1 MFEDIRPYND
11 SEINAAMQRIADN
24 DLFPLLA
31 TYVFPDREVDEVRNE
46 VRSLNTIYD
55 FQRSIMYYVNRSIIA
70 NTISQLTSGG
80 FEHLKRDGAYLFVS
94 NHRDIMLDASLL
106 QNILVDHGH
115 DTSEITFGANLM
127 HGELVVD
134 IGKSN
139 KMFRVERPSKNIR
152 EFYMASKHL
161 SDYIRNRVCELGSS
175 IWIAQRN
182 GRTKDGVDRT
192 NVGIINM
199 FRMSSKGGNIASI
212 AELNIVPM
220 AISYEWEPCDVLKA
234 LELYKREQGPYVKRE
249 GEDLNSIL
257 TGIQEYKGAVH
268 IQLCKPITADDLK
281 GCDDMP
287 SNEFNKHVAT
297 LIDERICSNY
307 RLMSNNY
314 IAHDI
319 RSGSAAHASHY
330 TEEQFEKFVAYLAK
344 CDTMPHGETI
354 RERLLA
360 IYANPV
366 DSKNIYM

>member
-24 DLFPLLA
+24 ELFPLLA

-46 VRSLNTIYD
+46 VRSLNTIYG
-55 FQRSIMYYVNRSIIA
+55 FQRNIMYYVNCSIIA

-80 FEHLKRDGAYLFVS
+80 FEHLTKDGAYLFVS

-127 HGELVVD
+127 QGELVID

-139 KMFRVERPSKNIR
+139 KMFRVERPTKNIR
-152 EFYMASKHL
+152 EFYLASKHL
-161 SDYIRNRVCELGSS
+161 SDYIRSRVCELGRSV
-175 IWIAQRN
+175 WIAQRN

-192 NVGIINM
+192 DAGIINM
-199 FRMSSKGGNIASI
+199 FRMSSTAKNIASI

-234 LELYKREQGPYVKRE
+234 LELYAKEQGPYVKRE

-257 TGIQEYKGAVH
+257 TGIRAWKGDVH
-268 IQLCKPITADDLK
+268 IELCKPITADDLR
-281 GCDDMP
+281 GCDDML
-287 SNEFNKHVAT
+287 SNEFNKRVAA
-297 LIDERICSNY
+297 LIDERICSSY

-319 RSGSAAHASHY
+319 RSGSTTYASHY
-330 TEEQFEKFVAYLAK
+330 TEEQLNKFVAHLAK
-344 CDTMPHGETI
+344 CDTMPHGEAI

-366 DSKNIYM
+366 DSKNVYM